1 MDKELA
7 MNTLDEL
14 VADGNAPPEVI
25 QELLE
30 LIMDDNENNMKLV
43 KKDYLQAYEEIPEFF
58 FPINMLYI
66 PCQIDGNYCT
76 AFVDTGAQ
84 VSIMSLAMAK
94 KCGFEQRID
103 KQYNGIVKGV
113 GEQKMVG
120 KLYYVIV
127 SFGDYGACEIPCSF
141 IVLEDSPDIMIG
153 INMMKCHRMELD
165 FNNHVMKI
173 PMGNDKFEI
182 KFLDPKDI
190 VDQHPFET

>member
-7 MNTLDEL
+7 LNTLEEL

-25 QELLE
+25 QELLD
-30 LIMDDNENNMKLV
+30 LIMENNDNLELV
-43 KKDYLQAYEEIPEFF
+43 KKDYLKAYEEIPEFF

-66 PCQIDGNYCT
+66 PCQIEGNYCT

-84 VSIMSLAMAK
+84 VSVMSLDMAK
-94 KCGFEQRID
+94 KCGLEERID

-113 GEQKMVG
+113 GEQQMIG

-127 SFGDYGACEIPCSF
+127 SFDYCEIPCSF
-141 IVLEDSPDIMIG
+141 IILENSPDIMIG

-165 FNNHVMKI
+165 FGKHVMKI
-173 PMGNDKFEI
+173 PVGNSKIEI
-182 KFLDPKDI
+182 EFLDPAD
-190 VDQHPFET
+190 VLD